1 MPTASIGKHGEG
13 SCTASVAWQYYL
25 VLFSVRMCP

>member
-1 MPTASIGKHGEG
+1 MPTAYIGKHGEG
-13 SCTASVAWQYYL
+13 SCTASVTNYL

>member
-13 SCTASVAWQYYL
+13 SCTASVAIYL